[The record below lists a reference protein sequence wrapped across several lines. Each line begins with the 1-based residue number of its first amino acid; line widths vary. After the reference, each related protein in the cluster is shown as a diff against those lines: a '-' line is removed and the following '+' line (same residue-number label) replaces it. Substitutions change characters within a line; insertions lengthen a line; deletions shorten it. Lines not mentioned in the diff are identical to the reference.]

1 LVDSGEAAWHGLD
14 AGPSAMQFPA
24 ESGALPAPARRLTI
38 WVPLADPSSAN
49 KFIASI
55 DPDVSPPGLA
65 GAVVAIGNFDGLHR
79 GHLAV
84 IRRARTLA
92 QELNCPCAVLTFEPH
107 PADFFKGPNTIF
119 RLTPRDTKARALEQ
133 LGIDGMIVITF
144 DKALASLPAE
154 AFAVEILVR
163 RLNVRAVVVGYDFH
177 FGAGRSG
184 SPAFLKEAGKRHGF
198 AVEIVERVAADT
210 ADTNEAAS
218 STAARAALE
227 AGDVDEAA
235 RLLGHP
241 FVIMGKVIHG
251 QELGRTLGFP
261 TANLLPDQSCRLRHG
276 IYAVRVVAG
285 TKIYDGVASYGRRP
299 TFDNGRALLEAFL
312 FDFSGDLYG
321 ETIEVLFIGWIRT
334 EAKFASAEAL
344 IAQMNRDKARAKEIL
359 RKLPM
364 QHIGRLRP
372 TLAAKLKKQ

>member
-1 LVDSGEAAWHGLD
+1 LVESSGEAAGNALD
-14 AGPSAMQFPA
+14 ARPLAMQFPA

-38 WVPLADPSSAN
+38 WVPLADPSSAK
-49 KFIASI
+49 KFIAAT
-55 DPDVSPPGLA
+55 DPDVPPPGLA
-65 GAVVAIGNFDGLHR
+65 GAVIAIGNFDGLHR

-84 IRRARTLA
+84 IRRAKALA
-92 QELNCPCAVLTFEPH
+92 QELNSPCAVLTFEPH
-107 PADFFKGPNTIF
+107 PADFFKGASTVF
-119 RLTPRDTKARALEQ
+119 RLTPRDTKARALER

-154 AFAVEILVR
+154 AFTVEILVR
-163 RLNVRAVVVGYDFH
+163 RLRVRALVAGYDFH

-210 ADTNEAAS
+210 ADINEAAS

-227 AGDVDEAA
+227 AGDVIDAA

-241 FVIMGKVIHG
+241 FSIMGKVIHG

-299 TFDNGRALLEAFL
+299 TFDDGRALLEAFL

-321 ETIEVLFIGWIRT
+321 ETIEVLFIGWIRA

-344 IAQMNRDKARAKEIL
+344 IAQMKRDEAQAKEIL
-359 RKLPM
+359 R
-364 QHIGRLRP
+364 
-372 TLAAKLKKQ
+372 ASSAS